1 MEAKDLRIGS
11 YVGAILNEDS
21 QNFFTVIETGETMKS
36 YEGLSTVDVIYCERY
51 NTGFWNI
58 DYFEPIPLTEEWLI
72 KFGAKEY
79 GSFGNWKQMIIEG
92 ENELLICRIFDKGI
106 ALFCLDRCHREE
118 LRFINKC
125 EFIHRFQNIAFELGE
140 ELTIKEK

>member
-1 MEAKDLRIGS
+1 MEAKELRIGNWVND
-11 YVGAILNEDS
+11 VGDGCIITEIQDGDDIDFAKD
-21 QNFFTVIETGETMKS
+21 
-36 YEGLSTVDVIYCERY
+36 Y
-51 NTGFWNI
+51 N
-58 DYFEPIPLTEEWLI
+58 PIPLTEEWLI

-118 LRFINKC
+118 LRFIKKC
-125 EFIHRFQNIAFELGE
+125 EFIHRFQNIAFELCE
-140 ELTIKEK
+140 

>member
-1 MEAKDLRIGS
+1 MEAKELRIGN
-11 YVGAILNEDS
+11 Y
-21 QNFFTVIETGETMKS
+21 
-36 YEGLSTVDVIYCERY
+36 
-51 NTGFWNI
+51 I
-58 DYFEPIPLTEEWLI
+58 DYQGHEIPCDIIDLELSGIDRKPIPLTEEWLI

>member
-1 MEAKDLRIGS
+1 MEAKELRIGNWVND
-11 YVGAILNEDS
+11 VGDGCIITEIQDGDDIDFAKD
-21 QNFFTVIETGETMKS
+21 
-36 YEGLSTVDVIYCERY
+36 Y
-51 NTGFWNI
+51 N
-58 DYFEPIPLTEEWLI
+58 PIPLTEEWLI

>member
-1 MEAKDLRIGS
+1 MEAKELRIGNWVYLS
-11 YVGAILNEDS
+11 SHKKDI
-21 QNFFTVIETGETMKS
+21 GEVHL
-36 YEGLSTVDVIYCERY
+36 GFN
-51 NTGFWNI
+51 NTNL
-58 DYFEPIPLTEEWLI
+58 DLFEPIPLTKEWLI

-79 GSFGNWKQMIIEG
+79 GSFGNYKQMIIEG